1 MTELIKIVRKRVK
14 KVLRLPLANYI
25 KLEVYVSLATFVL
38 LFVWMIL
45 DLNR

>member
-1 MTELIKIVRKRVK
+1 MTEIIKIVRRRVK

-25 KLEVYVSLATFVL
+25 KLEVYVSIATFIL

-45 DLNR
+45 DLKK